1 MTDDPDR
8 FDHLLKAH
16 LDVNPQSWA
25 AMELRGVGPDTP
37 LQLDFEYTAPGE
49 DEVRALMRHLRTTTD
64 YEFKGGAR
72 DNPKDGTRRWMVLG
86 TTPPMTMSL
95 AGLNEW
101 VTEMVMHGRD
111 GGPADFD
118 GWGVST
124 PGDAPPTPPPTVKD
138 MLRSKLRRRR

>member
-1 MTDDPDR
+1 MTEPDR

-16 LDVNPQSWA
+16 LDVNPKSWA
-25 AMELRGVGPDTP
+25 AMELRGVDETTP

-49 DEVRALMRHLRTTTD
+49 AEVRSLLAHLRGCTD

-72 DNPKDGTRRWMVLG
+72 DNKDGTRRWMVIG
-86 TTPPMTMSL
+86 TTPPMTLSL
-95 AGLNEW
+95 AGLNAW
-101 VTEMVMHGRD
+101 VTEMVEHGRS

-124 PGDAPPTPPPTVKD
+124 PGDAPPPPPGTTKS
-138 MLRSKLRRRR
+138 LLGKLIRRRAG